1 MEEGEGRAKSGL
13 SPPRVV
19 CASGELLSG
28 KHTLRRRRRRS
39 AEHTF
44 FFKCCN
50 CTHADGGGKKRKVVR
65 RSPPLFLHYLF
76 WGNELTFPG
85 EGEKESW
92 CAHFHFFRSPF

>member
-50 CTHADGGGKKRKVVR
+50 CTHADGGGEEEKS
-65 RSPPLFLHYLF
+65 SPPLPPSISPLSFL
-76 WGNELTFPG
+76 G
-85 EGEKESW
+85 K
-92 CAHFHFFRSPF
+92 